1 MSATPPIPDPSSGGA
16 AAPGPAPSSARPA
29 ADAADASGGIGNHP
43 APIWVIGHRN
53 PDTDAICSAIGHAA
67 YLRQTRWPQ
76 AQAARC
82 GEMNARTA
90 WALQQAGI
98 EPPRLLIDVRPTAAD
113 ICRRHVTRARSEETF
128 LTVYQRM
135 MEHGVRSIPV
145 IDDQDNVDGMIY
157 LRELL
162 SLLLPAATAGQSV
175 RHVEASLDNIARV
188 LDATVASPGPDMEP
202 EETLLLL
209 VGASSEKVVSR
220 RLHEAPTA
228 RHLVLV
234 GDRPRIQRLAVR
246 EGVRALII
254 TGGCEVD
261 PEALAL
267 AAENGVCVL
276 TCARD
281 TASTAQLIRCAR
293 SVRTAVVREFESCQS
308 NSLVRQLRENLRENN
323 QPLYPVLDNGAQ
335 RLVGVFSKS
344 DLVSPPRQR
353 LVLVDHNEFSQAVTG
368 AEEAEILEVIDHH
381 RLSGNLVTR
390 EPVRFVNEPVGSTS
404 TMVARFFQLDG
415 TPPERGVAMCLCAG
429 IISDTLNLT
438 SPTTTDTDR
447 AMLPWLAG
455 IAGIDPG
462 EFTRDFFSAGSVLRS
477 QTAAEALRS
486 DRKSYEES
494 GWAVSISQ
502 IEELGLDPFWGC
514 QDDLRRELEELVE
527 QEHLDFACLMV
538 TDITKHDSVLLA
550 AGNED
555 ITRRIGYPRL
565 APGVFAL
572 QGVVSRKK
580 QLFPM
585 LSRVLGEVRKS

>member
-1 MSATPPIPDPSSGGA
+1 MPDPLIIPA
-16 AAPGPAPSSARPA
+16 ADFDFDPEPAYSPPQPA
-29 ADAADASGGIGNHP
+29 ADAGP
-43 APIWVIGHRN
+43 PPVWVIGHRN
-53 PDTDAICSAIGHAA
+53 PDTDAICSAIGYAA
-67 YLRQTRWPQ
+67 YLRQTRLPQ
-76 AQAARC
+76 ARAARC
-82 GEMNARTA
+82 GEMNIRTA
-90 WALQQAGI
+90 WALEQAGV
-98 EPPRLLIDVRPTAAD
+98 EPPQLLVDVRPTAGD
-113 ICRRHVTRARSEETF
+113 ICRRHVTRARADETF

-145 IDDQDNVDGMIY
+145 IDDQNRVEGMIY

-162 SLLLPAATAGQSV
+162 GLLLPAATLGQSV

-188 LDATVASPGPDMEP
+188 LEATVTNPGADMEP

-209 VGASSEKVVSR
+209 VGASSEELVRR
-220 RLHEAPTA
+220 RLHQADID

-254 TGGCEVD
+254 TGGCEPD

-267 AAENGVCVL
+267 AVENRVCVL

-293 SVRTAVVREFESCQS
+293 SVRTAVVRTFESCQT
-308 NSLVRQLRENLRENN
+308 NSMVRQLRENLRENN
-323 QPLYPVLDNGAQ
+323 QPLYPVIDPDSGCLA
-335 RLVGVFSKS
+335 GVFSKS
-344 DLVSPPRQR
+344 DMVAPPRQK

-368 AEEAEILEVIDHH
+368 ADEAEILEVIDHH

-404 TMVARFFQLDG
+404 TMAARFFQLDG
-415 TPPERGVAMCLCAG
+415 LQPERGVAVCLCAG

-455 IAGIDPG
+455 IAGIDP
-462 EFTRDFFSAGSVLRS
+462 EAFTRGFFSAGSVLRS

-486 DRKSYEES
+486 DRKAYVEAD
-494 GWAVSISQ
+494 WAVSISQ
-502 IEELGLDPFWGC
+502 IEELGLDMFWGC
-514 QDDLRRELEELVE
+514 QDDLRRELEGLVGE
-527 QEHLDFACLMV
+527 ENLDFACLMV

-550 AGNED
+550 AGKD
-555 ITRRIGYPRL
+555 QIIRRIDYPRL